1 MLLLLLEVGG
11 LEDLIHVDL
20 VARDEEVA
28 DPEEVGHGGDHRETV
43 HVAGQVLLKL
53 QKPSNVAVIPRGKYK
68 SLIYFIKIF
77 W

>member
-43 HVAGQVLLKL
+43 HVAAQILLQLHKDQL
-53 QKPSNVAVIPRGKYK
+53 RFQ
-68 SLIYFIKIF
+68 IYTEKKNHP
-77 W
+77 